1 MQKHYNKL
9 IVNAK
14 KSTEGSVCSH
24 PKHEIYES
32 TARPGK
38 KETKVRKVPER
49 LVKYFELP
57 HTALMCRHC
66 LYKSDNDPWICGFP
80 QLSASNWEAI
90 EGKSYV
96 LRSDIIYSESQFQEL
111 ESAYHD
117 VCAELDETRLGMSTA
132 LYLSPDINSP
142 LKWSILLE
150 LIPLSKKIK
159 LMAGVLNNKFINGVK
174 TEIGYLLDSAGVS
187 PTALETIAGAGI
199 SIRRETVAR
208 YKKKQEANHIDT
220 AGMFGS
226 EHVSMKFIK
235 RNYI

>member
-1 MQKHYNKL
+1 
-9 IVNAK
+9 VNAK

-66 LYKSDNDPWICGFP
+66 LYKSDNDPEYVDSPNYLLPIEK
-80 QLSASNWEAI
+80 LSNENI
-90 EGKSYV
+90 RKFQGRSYV

-142 LKWSILLE
+142 LK
-150 LIPLSKKIK
+150 
-159 LMAGVLNNKFINGVK
+159 
-174 TEIGYLLDSAGVS
+174 
-187 PTALETIAGAGI
+187 
-199 SIRRETVAR
+199 
-208 YKKKQEANHIDT
+208 
-220 AGMFGS
+220 
-226 EHVSMKFIK
+226 
-235 RNYI
+235 